1 MPGPLGYTIWILGAL
16 FEAAVVVCSLLRG
29 PFRRYFTLSLYMSV
43 SFLVNVGRYVVLT
56 RNGNSVVSSEYT
68 YFYYYSDAIL
78 TICLYFALMGL
89 YAVVFEELGA
99 ALRLRV
105 FMMLLLIGTTLF
117 SYSVVHQSEARILTH
132 YIVEISQNL
141 YFVGLVLTYVL
152 WAALL
157 KLRESRV
164 RVIQFVLSLGVYFSI
179 NAANYALHNV
189 YPSMRFIWAYL
200 PPIAGMLL
208 PVAWIYAFMRF
219 DDDARL
225 TPSHLAVVP
234 R

>member
-1 MPGPLGYTIWILGAL
+1 VVGPFGYTIWFLGAL
-16 FEAAVVVCSLLRG
+16 LEATVVVCSLFRG
-29 PFRRYFTLSLYMSV
+29 PLRRYFTLNLYMAMSV
-43 SFLVNVGRYVVLT
+43 LVNAGRYLIFT
-56 RNGNSVVSSEYT
+56 QHGFASSEYV

-89 YAVVFEELGA
+89 YAIVFEELGVTM
-99 ALRLRV
+99 RLRV

-117 SYSVVHQSEARILTH
+117 SYSVVHQSESRMLTH
-132 YIVEISQNL
+132 YIIEISQNL
-141 YFVGLVLTYVL
+141 YFVGLILTYVL

-164 RVIQFVLSLGVYFSI
+164 RVIQIVLSLGMYFSV
-179 NAANYALHNV
+179 NAASYALRNA
-189 YPSMRFIWAYL
+189 YPNLRFIWAYL
-200 PPIAGMLL
+200 PLMAGIFL

-219 DDDARL
+219 DDEARL
-225 TPSHLAVVP
+225 APARLAAVP

>member
-1 MPGPLGYTIWILGAL
+1 VPGPLEYSIWFLGAL
-16 FEAAVVVCSLLRG
+16 FEAVVVVCSLLRG
-29 PFRRYFTLSLYMSV
+29 PFRRYFTLNLYMSMSFVV
-43 SFLVNVGRYVVLT
+43 SVGRYFVLSRHGLT
-56 RNGNSVVSSEYT
+56 SSEYT

-89 YAVVFEELGA
+89 YAIVFEELGA

-117 SYSVVHQSEARILTH
+117 SYSVVHQSEARMLTH
-132 YIVEISQNL
+132 YVVEISQNL
-141 YFVGLVLTYVL
+141 YFVGLILTYVL

-157 KLRESRV
+157 KLHESRV
-164 RVIQFVLSLGVYFSI
+164 RVIQIVLSLGVYFSI
-179 NAANYALHNV
+179 NAANYALHNA
-189 YPSMRFIWAYL
+189 YPNLRVIWEYL
-200 PPIAGMLL
+200 PPIAGMML

-219 DDDARL
+219 DDEARL
-225 TPSHLAVVP
+225 TPGRLAVVP

>member
-1 MPGPLGYTIWILGAL
+1 VPGPFEYTVWLLGAL
-16 FEAAVVVCSLLRG
+16 FEAGVVVCSLLRG
-29 PFRRYFTLSLYMSV
+29 PFRRYFTLNLYMSM
-43 SFLVNVGRYVVLT
+43 SFLVSVGRYFVLA
-56 RNGNSVVSSEYT
+56 RHGLASSEYI

-89 YAVVFEELGA
+89 YAIVFEELGA
-99 ALRLRV
+99 ALNLRV

-117 SYSVVHQSEARILTH
+117 SYSVVHQSESRMVTH

-141 YFVGLVLTYVL
+141 YFVGLILTYVL

-157 KLRESRV
+157 KLHESRV
-164 RVIQFVLSLGVYFSI
+164 RVIQIVLSLGVYFSI
-179 NAANYALHNV
+179 NAANYALHNA
-189 YPSMRFIWAYL
+189 YPNLRIIWEYL
-200 PPIAGMLL
+200 PPVAGMLL

-225 TPSHLAVVP
+225 APSRLAVVP

>member
-1 MPGPLGYTIWILGAL
+1 VPGPLEYSVWFLGAL
-16 FEAAVVVCSLLRG
+16 FEAAVVVCSLVRG
-29 PFRRYFTLSLYMSV
+29 PFRRYFTLNLYMSM
-43 SFLVNVGRYVVLT
+43 SFLVTLGRYFVFTRHGLT
-56 RNGNSVVSSEYT
+56 SPEYT

-89 YAVVFEELGA
+89 YAIVFEELGA

-117 SYSVVHQSEARILTH
+117 SYSVVHQSEARMLTH

-157 KLRESRV
+157 KLHESRV
-164 RVIQFVLSLGVYFSI
+164 RVIQIVLSLGVYFSI
-179 NAANYALHNV
+179 NAANYALHNA
-189 YPSMRFIWAYL
+189 YPNLRVIWEYL
-200 PPIAGMLL
+200 PPVAGMLL

-219 DDDARL
+219 DEEARL
-225 TPSHLAVVP
+225 TPARLAVVP

>member
-1 MPGPLGYTIWILGAL
+1 VPGPFGYTIWFLGAL
-16 FEAAVVVCSLLRG
+16 FEAVVVVCSLWRG
-29 PFRRYFTLSLYMSV
+29 PFRKYFTLNLYMSM
-43 SFLVNVGRYVVLT
+43 SFLASVGRYFVLT
-56 RNGNSVVSSEYT
+56 QHGLTSSEYT

-89 YAVVFEELGA
+89 YAIVFEELGA

-152 WAALL
+152 WAAVL

-164 RVIQFVLSLGVYFSI
+164 RVIQIVLSLGVYFSI

-189 YPSMRFIWAYL
+189 YPNLRFIWAYL
-200 PPIAGMLL
+200 PPVAGVLL

-219 DDDARL
+219 DEDARL
-225 TPSHLAVVP
+225 TPSRLAMVP

>member
-1 MPGPLGYTIWILGAL
+1 VPGPFEYTIWFLGAL
-16 FEAAVVVCSLLRG
+16 FEAVVVVCSLWRG
-29 PFRRYFTLSLYMSV
+29 PFRRYFTLNLYMAM
-43 SFLVNVGRYVVLT
+43 SFLASVGRYYVLAQHGLT
-56 RNGNSVVSSEYT
+56 SNEYT

-89 YAVVFEELGA
+89 YAIVFEELGA
-99 ALRLRV
+99 AMRLRV

-117 SYSVVHQSEARILTH
+117 SYSVVHQSEGRILTH

-164 RVIQFVLSLGVYFSI
+164 RIIQIVLSLGVYFSI
-179 NAANYALHNV
+179 HAANYALHNV
-189 YPSMRFIWAYL
+189 YPNLRFIWAYL
-200 PPIAGMLL
+200 PPVTGVLL

-219 DDDARL
+219 DEDARL
-225 TPSHLAVVP
+225 TPSRLAMVP

>member
-1 MPGPLGYTIWILGAL
+1 VPGPFEYTIWFLGAL
-16 FEAAVVVCSLLRG
+16 FEAAVVVCSLVRG
-29 PFRRYFTLSLYMSV
+29 PFRRYFTLNLYMSMSFFV
-43 SFLVNVGRYVVLT
+43 SLGRYLVFT
-56 RNGNSVVSSEYT
+56 RHGLLSPEYT
-68 YFYYYSDAIL
+68 YFYYYSDATL

-89 YAVVFEELGA
+89 YAIVFEELGA
-99 ALRLRV
+99 ALKLRV

-117 SYSVVHQSEARILTH
+117 SFSVVHQSEARMLTH

-157 KLRESRV
+157 KLHESRV
-164 RVIQFVLSLGVYFSI
+164 RVIQIVLSLGVYFSV
-179 NAANYALHNV
+179 NAANYALHNA
-189 YPSMRFIWAYL
+189 YPNLRVVWEYL
-200 PPIAGMLL
+200 PPVTGMLL

-219 DDDARL
+219 DDEARL
-225 TPSHLAVVP
+225 APARLAVVP

>member
-1 MPGPLGYTIWILGAL
+1 VPGPLEYSIWLLGAL

-29 PFRRYFTLSLYMSV
+29 PFRRYFTLNLYMSM
-43 SFLVNVGRYVVLT
+43 SFLVSVGRYFVFTQHGLM
-56 RNGNSVVSSEYT
+56 SSEYI

-89 YAVVFEELGA
+89 YAIVFEELGA
-99 ALRLRV
+99 AMRLRV

-117 SYSVVHQSEARILTH
+117 SYSVVHQSEGQMLTH

-164 RVIQFVLSLGVYFSI
+164 RVIQIVLSLGVYFSI
-179 NAANYALHNV
+179 NAANYALHNA
-189 YPSMRFIWAYL
+189 YPNLRVIWEYL
-200 PPIAGMLL
+200 PPVAGMLL

-219 DDDARL
+219 DEDARL
-225 TPSHLAVVP
+225 APARLAVMP